1 MVMRELAANDIL
13 TFTPPISDLLVDCAT
28 IERDFGYRKSN
39 APEPIRE
46 VIDEVLPLVP
56 ARVEPRCGF
65 RVLPADSVIVNAD
78 SFSSEGV
85 EFLTG
90 PIIAKQLRKSSSV
103 AIYVSTVGPA
113 MERWASQLMAE
124 GDMMRG
130 YVVDAIASEIVE
142 QASEWLEKKISAFV
156 KQRGWSVTNRYS
168 PGYCDWPVADQHKLF
183 SLLPP
188 GFCGVTL
195 TSSALMLPIKSISG
209 IIGVGA
215 DVTRGAYQCSICE
228 LKDCFRRREDP
239 EHVGEEA

>member
-1 MVMRELAANDIL
+1 VLTRELAANDIL
-13 TFTPPISDLLVDCAT
+13 TFTPPIFDLLVDCAT
-28 IERDFGYRKSN
+28 IERDFGYRKGN

-46 VIDEVLPLVP
+46 VIAEVLPLVP

-65 RVLPADSVIVNAD
+65 RVLPADAVIVNAD
-78 SFSSEGV
+78 SFSGEGV

-142 QASEWLEKKISAFV
+142 EASEWLEKKISAFV
-156 KQRGWSVTNRYS
+156 EQRGWSVTNRYS

-215 DVTRGAYQCSICE
+215 GVTRGAYQCSICE

-239 EHVGEEA
+239 EQVGEDA